1 MAVTQIPLTLLD
13 TAIYCCI
20 VYFMV
25 DYYRSAEAFFTFL
38 AILVATSLAMSCVVR
53 LLAILS
59 PNQTMASANSA
70 LLIISL
76 VISSG
81 FVIVRG
87 GLLLPLLLLALSNAA
102 WHLLPHPLSDMFRTL
117 AAMKTQACWL
127 YTG

>member
-1 MAVTQIPLTLLD
+1 MAMPCMLTCPGNASLLQGLAMAVTQIPLTLLD
-13 TAIYCCI
+13 TTIYCCI

-25 DYYRSAEAFFTFL
+25 DYYRSAAAFFIFL

-87 GLLLPLLLLALSNAA
+87 GLPLPLLLLALSDAV
-102 WHLLPHPLSDMFRTL
+102 
-117 AAMKTQACWL
+117 
-127 YTG
+127 